1 MDYRGTHTQKRIQWV
16 ESVKNWQKVR
26 KDCADKKVS
35 LIGHSTDS
43 AGFSLFASIQLIT
56 PTETTV
62 EKGIYYS
69 GLGIPDERFVTP
81 YFWRLPSI
89 AYGAYDHLR
98 KTFIH
103 EVKYD
108 TRDLTFLIDTLGTLW
123 QLLITYMS
131 KCQKNG
137 QSGPFST
144 NGLLLISF
152 FDQRPDITN
161 RIFTLKVAEMLHE
174 HVQGSEGTSLYLTGV
189 HNLTEPFFNPSFGKP
204 EEI

>member
-1 MDYRGTHTQKRIQWV
+1 MFSILLDYGGAHTQKGIQWV

-26 KDCADKKVS
+26 NDCADRKVS

-56 PTETTV
+56 PTATTL

-89 AYGAYDHLR
+89 AYGAYDHAR
-98 KTFIH
+98 KTFIR

-108 TRDLTFLIDTLGTLW
+108 TRDLTFLTDTLGALW

-131 KCQKNG
+131 LCPNVKKMD
-137 QSGPFST
+137 SGPFST
-144 NGLLLISF
+144 NDLLSISF
-152 FDQRPDITN
+152 FDQQPDTTK
-161 RIFTLKVAEMLHE
+161 RIFMLKVAEMLHE
-174 HVQGSEGTSLYLTGV
+174 HVQGSEGTSLYLTAV
-189 HNLTEPFFNPSFGKP
+189 HNLTEPFF
-204 EEI
+204 